1 MTEIKYNSH
10 YSEESKTMNLVL
22 QCIIVSGKM
31 VNGNCSR
38 APLFRTLAIKDTN

>member
-22 QCIIVSGKM
+22 QCIMVSGKM

-38 APLFRTLAIKDTN
+38 APLFRTRAIKDTN